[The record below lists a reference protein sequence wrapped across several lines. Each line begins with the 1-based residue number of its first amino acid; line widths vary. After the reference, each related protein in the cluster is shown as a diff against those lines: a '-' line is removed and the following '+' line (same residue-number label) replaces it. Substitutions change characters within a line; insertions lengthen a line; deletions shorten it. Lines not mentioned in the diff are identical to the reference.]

1 MILLNLLPHREIA
14 REKRKVDFRNALVLS
29 AFVGAGLTYLWITYS
44 EMSIESQ
51 NYRNQ
56 TLSAEIKKLDEEIKQ
71 VANLE
76 AEIAALKARKKAVE
90 DLQADRNLPVHL
102 LAEFTRL
109 IPEGMYLTVIKQEGT
124 KITISGVAQ
133 SNQRISELL
142 TNLDTRSP
150 WLEKPELVEIVAST
164 TNINQRD
171 QRQVANFQMVVK
183 QKPANSLDGASP
195 ASGASAASS
204 LASGQP

>member
-1 MILLNLLPHREIA
+1 MILLNLLPHRELA
-14 REKRKVDFRNALVLS
+14 REKRKVDFRNAIALS
-29 AFVGAGLTYLWITYS
+29 AIVGAGLTYAWISYTK
-44 EMSIESQ
+44 MNIESQ

-56 TLSAEIKKLDEEIKQ
+56 MLTSEITKLDQEIVQ

-76 AEIAALKARKKAVE
+76 KEIAALIARKKAVE

-109 IPEGMYLTVIKQEGT
+109 IPEGMYLTSIKQEGQ
-124 KITISGVAQ
+124 KITIAGVAQ

-150 WLEKPELVEIVAST
+150 WLEMPELIEIVAAT
-164 TNINQRD
+164 TSLNARD
-171 QRQVANFQMVVK
+171 QRQVSNFQITVK
-183 QKPANSLDGASP
+183 QKPVNPALAS
-195 ASGASAASS
+195 SAASS
-204 LASGQP
+204 AQSSAVKTKP

>member
-14 REKRKVDFRNALVLS
+14 REKRKVDFRNTMVLF
-29 AFVGAGLTYLWITYS
+29 AFLGAGLTYGWISYTQ
-44 EMSIESQ
+44 MSIESQ

-56 TLSAEIKKLDEEIKQ
+56 LLTEEIKKLDVEIKQ
-71 VANLE
+71 VATLE
-76 AEIAALKARKKAVE
+76 AEILALKARKKAVE

-109 IPEGMYLTVIKQEGT
+109 IPEGMYLTSIKQDGR
-124 KITISGVAQ
+124 KITLAGVAQ

-150 WLEKPELVEIVAST
+150 WLETPELVEIVAAT
-164 TNINQRD
+164 TNLNQRD
-171 QRQVANFQMVVK
+171 QRQVANFQMIVK
-183 QKPANSLDGASP
+183 QKPATPVESASVATGATVKP
-195 ASGASAASS
+195 
-204 LASGQP
+204 

>member
-29 AFVGAGLTYLWITYS
+29 AFVGVGLTYLWITYS
-44 EMSIESQ
+44 KMSIESQ

-109 IPEGMYLTVIKQEGT
+109 IPEGMYLSSIRQEGT
-124 KITISGVAQ
+124 KITVSGVAQ

-150 WLEKPELVEIVAST
+150 WLEKPELVEIVAAT

-171 QRQVANFQMVVK
+171 QRQVANFQMIVK
-183 QKPANSLDGASP
+183 QKPANSFDSASP
-195 ASGASAASS
+195 ASSS
-204 LASGQP
+204 ASGKP

>member
-14 REKRKVDFRNALVLS
+14 REKRKVDFRNTVVLF
-29 AFVGAGLTYLWITYS
+29 AFAGMGLTYGWISYTQ
-44 EMSIESQ
+44 MSIESQ

-56 TLSAEIKKLDEEIKQ
+56 LLTAEIKKLDLEIKQ

-76 AEIAALKARKKAVE
+76 AEILALKARKKAVE

-109 IPEGMYLTVIKQEGT
+109 IPEGMYLTSIRQDGR
-124 KITISGVAQ
+124 KITLAGVAQ

-150 WLEKPELVEIVAST
+150 WLETPELVEIVAAT
-164 TNINQRD
+164 TSLNQRE
-171 QRQVANFQMVVK
+171 QRQVANFQMIVK
-183 QKPANSLDGASP
+183 QKPATALDSASS
-195 ASGASAASS
+195 ASGAAAST
-204 LASGQP
+204 AQVKP

>member
-1 MILLNLLPHREIA
+1 MILLNLLPHRELA
-14 REKRKVDFRNALVLS
+14 REKRKVDFRNTLILS
-29 AFVGAGLTYLWITYS
+29 AFVGVGLTYLWISYS
-44 EMSIESQ
+44 KMSIESQ
-51 NYRNQ
+51 NFRNQ
-56 TLSAEIKKLDEEIKQ
+56 SLSSEITKLDAEIKQ

-76 AEIAALKARKKAVE
+76 AEIEALKARKKAVE

-109 IPEGMYLTVIKQEGT
+109 IPEGMYLSSIKQEGT
-124 KITISGVAQ
+124 KITVSGVAQ

-171 QRQVANFQMVVK
+171 QRQVANFQMIVK
-183 QKPANSLDGASP
+183 QKPAISIESAS
-195 ASGASAASS
+195 SASAA
-204 LASGQP
+204 AAAVVNGNP

>member
-1 MILLNLLPHREIA
+1 MILLNLLPHRELA
-14 REKRKVDFRNALVLS
+14 REKRKVDFRNTLILS
-29 AFVGAGLTYLWITYS
+29 AFVGAGLTYIWISYS
-44 EMSIESQ
+44 KMSIESQ
-51 NYRNQ
+51 NFRNQ
-56 TLSAEIKKLDEEIKQ
+56 SLSSEIKKLDAEITQ

-109 IPEGMYLTVIKQEGT
+109 IPEGMYLTSIKQEGT

-133 SNQRISELL
+133 SNQRVSELL

-171 QRQVANFQMVVK
+171 QRQVANFQMIVK
-183 QKPANSLDGASP
+183 QKPAIESASP
-195 ASGASAASS
+195 TSAASAA
-204 LASGQP
+204 AVAVKGQP

>member
-1 MILLNLLPHREIA
+1 MILLNLLPHRELA
-14 REKRKVDFRNALVLS
+14 REKRKVDFRNTLILS
-29 AFVGAGLTYLWITYS
+29 AFVGAGLTYIWISYS
-44 EMSIESQ
+44 KMSIESQ
-51 NYRNQ
+51 NFRNQ
-56 TLSAEIKKLDEEIKQ
+56 SLSSEIKKLDAEITQ

-76 AEIAALKARKKAVE
+76 AEIAALKARKKAVD

-109 IPEGMYLTVIKQEGT
+109 IPEGMYLTSIKQEGT

-133 SNQRISELL
+133 SNQRVSELL

-171 QRQVANFQMVVK
+171 QRQVANFQMIVK
-183 QKPANSLDGASP
+183 QKPAIESASP
-195 ASGASAASS
+195 TSAASAA
-204 LASGQP
+204 AVAVKGQP